1 MLSTASMSGQRGG
14 KIDGAESTNLRFET
28 GLSLAEFKF
37 PDLDP
42 RSILPRHYNVA
53 KLELTCG
60 GFAWRSRNDAG
71 LRGGNFGSLDALA
84 RFTSSQLKFRKSLDS
99 ILRTEQVG

>member
-28 GLSLAEFKF
+28 GLSLAEFKI

-42 RSILPRHYNVA
+42 RSDPSQALPRSKAGVN
-53 KLELTCG
+53 L
-60 GFAWRSRNDAG
+60 WRVRVVV
-71 LRGGNFGSLDALA
+71 
-84 RFTSSQLKFRKSLDS
+84 T
-99 ILRTEQVG
+99 